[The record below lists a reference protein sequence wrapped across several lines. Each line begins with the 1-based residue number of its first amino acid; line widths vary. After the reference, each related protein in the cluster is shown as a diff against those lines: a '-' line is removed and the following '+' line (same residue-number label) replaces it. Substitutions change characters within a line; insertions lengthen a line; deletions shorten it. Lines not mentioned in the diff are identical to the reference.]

1 MHRSTLLA
9 AAAASLA
16 VLPTR
21 ADDVY
26 QQPPAP
32 IAQILDA
39 PPTPL
44 VRLSPDRSMFLLLER
59 RSMPTIAELSEPEL
73 GLAGSRINPRTNG
86 PSRPGYRLSGL
97 SVQNVAGGEPR
108 RIETPA
114 NASITGPDWSPD
126 GRSIAFAIT
135 TEGGI
140 ALWVANVA
148 TGQARAL
155 TPPRLNQTS
164 GAGFEWMPDGRALLV
179 ALVPEGR
186 GPAPAAA
193 GVPTGPVVQ
202 ETAGRAAP
210 SRTYQDLLASPT
222 DEALYEYYFTAQLTI
237 VPLEG
242 EPRPVGPAGIH
253 AGVSPSPD
261 GRYLLV
267 QTVHR
272 PYSYLVPEGRFP
284 TRIEVWDRDGKVV
297 HTVADRPLQEQVPI
311 AFDATIVGPRSVQ
324 WRDDAPAT
332 LAWVEAL
339 DGGDPARDVPKRDVL
354 RLLPA
359 PFDGEPADLFSS
371 EYRMAAVV
379 WGRGDL
385 AIAGERWWKTRRER
399 SWIIAPDVP
408 TTPPRTLFDRSSEDR
423 YGDPGNFIT
432 RAQSNGRR
440 VLQTTAPAGLTAYLS
455 GQGASPEGDRP
466 FLDRIDL
473 ATGKTERLFHSEAP
487 YLEDPVAPLDDQAT
501 RIITRR
507 ESVDEPP
514 NYYVR
519 DLEEGTVRALTQFA
533 DPAPQLAGLRPELI
547 RYKRA
552 DGVELSGMLYLPP
565 GYDRSQGPLPFVL
578 WAYPREFKSADAAS
592 QVSGSP
598 FGFTRPA
605 GISHLF
611 LLTQGYGILD
621 GPAMPI
627 VGSGDAEPNDTYV
640 EQLVASAKA
649 AVDTLVERGLAERGR
664 IAVGGHS
671 YGAFMTAN
679 LLAHSDLFAAGIA
692 RSGAYN
698 RTLTPFGFQAEE
710 RPYWKAREIYT
721 RMSPFTYADR
731 VKSPILLIHGQADN
745 NPGTFTVQSERLYAA
760 IKGNGG
766 TARLVL
772 LPAESHGYQARESVG
787 HTLWEMVRWLDQHVK
802 TASSSAAAAGAIE
815 GR

>member
-1 MHRSTLLA
+1 MPRGYPLTLAILALA
-9 AAAASLA
+9 APAS
-16 VLPTR
+16 R
-21 ADDVY
+21 AQEGY
-26 QQPPAP
+26 RQPPAP

-44 VRLSPDRSMFLLLER
+44 VRLSPDRSKLLLMER

-73 GLAGSRINPRTNG
+73 GLAGNRINPRTNG
-86 PSRPGYRLSGL
+86 PSRSMLRLRGL
-97 SVQNVAGGEPR
+97 SVQDVAGGEPR
-108 RIETPA
+108 PLATPEGAAIEDA
-114 NASITGPDWSPD
+114 DWSPD
-126 GRSIAFAIT
+126 GRHVAFT
-135 TEGGI
+135 VTGDDGI
-140 ALWVANVA
+140 ALWVADVA
-148 TGQARAL
+148 TGACRAV
-155 TPPRLNQTS
+155 TPPRLNATA
-164 GAGFEWMPDGRALLV
+164 GAGFDWMPDGQALL
-179 ALVPEGR
+179 ASLVPEGR
-186 GPAPAAA
+186 GPAPAAS

-222 DEALYEYYFTAQLTI
+222 DEALYEHYFTSQLTL
-237 VPLEG
+237 VPLDG
-242 EPRPVGPAGIH
+242 APRPIGPAGIH

-261 GRYLLV
+261 GRFVLV
-267 QTVHR
+267 QTIHR

-297 HTVADRPLQEQVPI
+297 HTLADRPLQEQVPI
-311 AFDATIVGPRSVQ
+311 AFDSTIVGPRGVQ
-324 WRDDAPAT
+324 WRADAPAT
-332 LAWVEAL
+332 LAWIEAL
-339 DGGDPARDVPKRDVL
+339 DGGDPAKDVPRRDVL
-354 RLLPA
+354 KLLPA
-359 PFDGEPADLFSS
+359 PFDGKPTELFASAD
-371 EYRMAAVV
+371 RMGGVT

-385 AIAGERWWKTRRER
+385 AIATERRWKTRRER
-399 SWIIAPDVP
+399 TWVLAPDRP
-408 TTPPRTLFDRSSEDR
+408 ETPPRVLFDRSSEDR
-423 YGDPGNFIT
+423 YGDPGGFLT
-432 RAQSNGRR
+432 RALPNGRR
-440 VLQTTAPAGLTAYLS
+440 VLQTTGAGGLTAYLS
-455 GQGASPEGDRP
+455 GGGASPEGDRP
-466 FLDRIDL
+466 FFDRIDL
-473 ATGKTERLFHSEAP
+473 ATGKTERLFRSEAP
-487 YLEDPVAPLDDQAT
+487 YLEDPVAPLDDEAT
-501 RIITRR
+501 RLITRR
-507 ESVDEPP
+507 ESVDDPP

-519 DLEEGTVRALTQFA
+519 DLKDGSIRPLTRFA
-533 DPAPQLAGLRPELI
+533 DPAPQLAGLKPELI

-565 GYDRSQGPLPFVL
+565 GYDRSKGPLPFVL
-578 WAYPREFKSADAAS
+578 WAYPREFKSAAAAS

-598 FGFTRPA
+598 YNFTRPA
-605 GISHLF
+605 GSSHLF

-649 AVDTLVERGLAERGR
+649 AVDALVGRGLADRGR

-710 RPYWKAREIYT
+710 RPYWQAREIYT

-731 VKSPILLIHGQADN
+731 IKTPILMIHGQADN

-772 LPAESHGYQARESVG
+772 LPAESHGYAARESVG
-787 HTLWEMVRWLDQHVK
+787 HTLWEMARWLDEHVK
-802 TASSSAAAAGAIE
+802 
-815 GR
+815 GRSTGETK